1 MNGINLPCLVLH
13 QSINHSQIALG
24 QKYKISGFRTRGQYR
39 GCSRTDEEQKKRRK
53 SQESRDEALARKLQV
68 EYDRKFRLLEAQ
80 KDAEDRAETQGL
92 YAKKQRVS
100 YIHRGTNTQYDAM
113 IVGVHF
119 DDGPDKPYYVSKK
132 NRHPFEDFFQ
142 CLFVRSF

>member
-1 MNGINLPCLVLH
+1 MFTNVLEKLGIWDIVAP
-13 QSINHSQIALG
+13 SSRSADT
-24 QKYKISGFRTRGQYR
+24 RTRT
-39 GCSRTDEEQKKRRK
+39 RTRNDEEQKKRRK
-53 SQESRDEALARKLQV
+53 SQESRDEALARKLQA
-68 EYDRKFRLLEAQ
+68 EYDRKFRLLKAQ

-113 IVGVHF
+113 VVGVHF

-132 NRHPFEDFFQ
+132 NRHLFEDFFH